1 MILLVLRDD
10 ECTVLADLIE
20 LTIEQVKDAKAM
32 STVDGTITDVD
43 TFVETIGAYDED
55 IRILENTVRKL
66 RAKTRK
72 KKRGRYFASG

>member
-55 IRILENTVRKL
+55 IRILENTVRRL

-72 KKRGRYFASG
+72 KKRG

>member
-1 MILLVLRDD
+1 MILLVLKDD
-10 ECTVLADLIE
+10 ECAVLADLIE

-43 TFVETIGAYDED
+43 TFLETIGMYDED
-55 IRILENTVRKL
+55 IRILENTVRRL

-72 KKRGRYFASG
+72 KKRG

>member
-1 MILLVLRDD
+1 MILLVLKDD
-10 ECTVLADLIE
+10 ECSVLADLIE

-32 STVDGTITDVD
+32 STTDGTITDVD

-55 IRILENTVRKL
+55 IRILENTVRRL

-72 KKRGRYFASG
+72 KKRG

>member
-1 MILLVLRDD
+1 MILLVLKDD
-10 ECTVLADLIE
+10 ECAVLADLIE

-55 IRILENTVRKL
+55 IRILESTVRRL

-72 KKRGRYFASG
+72 KKRR

>member
-10 ECTVLADLIE
+10 ECAVLADLIE

-32 STVDGTITDVD
+32 STTDGTITDVD

-55 IRILENTVRKL
+55 IRILENTVRRL

-72 KKRGRYFASG
+72 KKRG

>member
-1 MILLVLRDD
+1 MILLVLKDD
-10 ECTVLADLIE
+10 ECAVLADLIE

-55 IRILENTVRKL
+55 IRILENTIRRL

-72 KKRGRYFASG
+72 KERG